1 MKTKKKKKNIFIVPI
16 QTFESG
22 KKSGNNNPQDE
33 VACMDHT
40 TPLDLAK
47 NQILWDIFYH
57 EVSFLNFL
65 LRISWSPTTPFHM
78 AKK

>member
-1 MKTKKKKKNIFIVPI
+1 M
-16 QTFESG
+16 QTFENG
-22 KKSGNNNPQDE
+22 KPSENNNPLDE
-33 VACMDHT
+33 VDYMDHT

-47 NQILWDIFYH
+47 TQILKDIFYH